1 MPKSTVLLRM
11 LYDAID
17 LCLGLSRLSSSSA
30 KVKSDAVED
39 LCLVTIRQHISLAVV
54 YPVYTH
60 TILFSSG
67 AGEDVAL

>member
-1 MPKSTVLLRM
+1 M
-11 LYDAID
+11 LYDAMD
-17 LCLGLSRLSSSSA
+17 LTLGLSRLFSSSA

-39 LCLVTIRQHISLAVV
+39 LCLRISFQHVSSVAVDT
-54 YPVYTH
+54 VYTH

>member
-30 KVKSDAVED
+30 KVKSEALDD
-39 LCLVTIRQHISLAVV
+39 LCLIKVRQHES
-54 YPVYTH
+54 
-60 TILFSSG
+60 
-67 AGEDVAL
+67 